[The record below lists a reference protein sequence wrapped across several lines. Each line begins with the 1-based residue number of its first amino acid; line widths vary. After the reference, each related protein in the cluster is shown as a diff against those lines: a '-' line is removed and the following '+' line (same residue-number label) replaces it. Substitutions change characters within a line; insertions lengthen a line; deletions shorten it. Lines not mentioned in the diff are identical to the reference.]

1 MTFTLRIPV
10 TKTVDGE
17 AGTLKVFG
25 WGSVSVGDDG
35 ALIIDHH
42 RDVIEPG
49 DLERAVYEFTK
60 AARQIDTMHE
70 REPVGRLIESLYVSP
85 EKLQAMDL
93 AGPPRCAWWAGFE
106 VTDVATIA
114 RVKSGE
120 LSEFSID
127 CMARRVELP
136 EDQDR
141 FKARITKSANPN
153 DPARPIGRLRDLTIH
168 MLSLVDAGAGKG
180 VRVALYKRA
189 QETKQMPT
197 IESIMAKL
205 EAGEKLSPEEMA
217 ALSALIK
224 PPMPIEDA
232 KAEPEKP
239 EAPEVKAL
247 RKQLTDAAADREAM
261 AKRLAD
267 IEESRAIEK
276 ALASA
281 KSDGLEYLPGMKLE
295 SVVKG
300 LRAVEKMDAALAT
313 EMRASLVSAAKA
325 LAQSSLFKAAGR
337 VVTDAATANTWDEFY
352 AARKAEALKADPSAD
367 VIALQKRLARERP
380 DLFKSRL
387 SAAKES

>member
-1 MTFTLRIPV
+1 V

-17 AGTLKVFG
+17 SGALKVFG

-42 RDVIEPG
+42 RDVIEPR
-49 DLERAVYEFTK
+49 DLEAAVYEFTK
-60 AARQIDTMHE
+60 AARQVDTMHE

-85 EKLQAMDL
+85 EKLSAMDL
-93 AGPPRCAWWAGFE
+93 SGPPRCAWWAGFE
-106 VTDVATIA
+106 ITDAATIA

-141 FKARITKSANPN
+141 YKARITKGANPH

-189 QETKQMPT
+189 TETKMPT

-205 EAGEKLSPEEMA
+205 ESGEKLSPEEMA
-217 ALSALIK
+217 ALAALIK

-247 RKQLTDAAADREAM
+247 RKQLDDAASERVAM

-267 IEESRAIEK
+267 IEDERAIEK
-276 ALASA
+276 ALTAA
-281 KSDGLEYLPGMKLE
+281 KSDGLEYLPGVQIAA
-295 SVVKG
+295 VVKS
-300 LRAVEKMDAALAT
+300 LRTLERADKGAAESL
-313 EMRASLVSAAKA
+313 RDSLVKAAKA
-325 LAQSSLFKAAGR
+325 VRESALFKSAGR
-337 VVTDAATANTWDEFY
+337 VITDAATATTWDEFY
-352 AARKAEALKADPSAD
+352 VARKAEAIKADPAAD
-367 VIALQKRLARERP
+367 VIALQKRLAKERP
-380 DLFKSRL
+380 DLFKSRY
-387 SAAKES
+387 AAKES

>member
-60 AARQIDTMHE
+60 AARQVDTMHE

-93 AGPPRCAWWAGFE
+93 TGPPRCAWWAGFE
-106 VTDVATIA
+106 VTDSDTIA

-141 FKARITKSANPN
+141 YKSRITKGANPN

-168 MLSLVDAGAGKG
+168 MLSLVDAGAGRG

-217 ALSALIK
+217 ALNALIK
-224 PPMPIEDA
+224 PPMPVEDA
-232 KAEPEKP
+232 KVEP

-247 RKQLTDAAADREAM
+247 RKQITDATADREAM

-267 IEESRAIEK
+267 IEESRAVEK
-276 ALASA
+276 ALSA
-281 KSDGLEYLPGMKLE
+281 AKADGLEYLPGVKLE

-300 LRAVEKMDAALAT
+300 LRAVERTDAALAT

-337 VVTDAATANTWDEFY
+337 VVTDAATASTWDEFY
-352 AARKAEALKADPSAD
+352 AARKAEALKADPAAD

-387 SAAKES
+387 AAKES

>member
-1 MTFTLRIPV
+1 MTFSLRIPV
-10 TKTVDGE
+10 AKTVDGE

-42 RDVIEPG
+42 RDVIEPR
-49 DLERAVYEFTK
+49 DLEAAVYEFTK
-60 AARQIDTMHE
+60 AARQVDTMHE

-93 AGPPRCAWWAGFE
+93 TGPPRCAWWAGFE
-106 VTDVATIA
+106 VTDPSTIA

-141 FKARITKSANPN
+141 YKGRITKAANPN

-168 MLSLVDAGAGKG
+168 MLSLVDAGAGRG

-189 QETKQMPT
+189 QETFMPT

-239 EAPEVKAL
+239 EVKAL
-247 RKQLTDAAADREAM
+247 RKQLTDLAADREAL

-267 IEESRAIEK
+267 IEESRAVEK
-276 ALASA
+276 ALSA
-281 KSDGLEYLPGMKLE
+281 ARADGLEYLPGVKLE

-300 LRAVEKMDAALAT
+300 LRSIEKADAALAT
-313 EMRASLVSAAKA
+313 EMRASLVSAARA
-325 LAQSSLFKAAGR
+325 LAQSSLFKTAGR
-337 VVTDAATANTWDEFY
+337 VVTDAATASTWDEFY
-352 AARKAEALKADPSAD
+352 SARKAEALRADPSTD
-367 VIALQKRLARERP
+367 VIALQKRLAKERP

>member
-60 AARQIDTMHE
+60 AARQVDTMHE

-127 CMARRVELP
+127 CMARRVELA

-267 IEESRAIEK
+267 IEESRAVEK

-281 KSDGLEYLPGMKLE
+281 KSDGLEYLPGVKLE

-300 LRAVEKMDAALAT
+300 LRSIEKTDAALAT

-325 LAQSSLFKAAGR
+325 VAQSG
-337 VVTDAATANTWDEFY
+337 
-352 AARKAEALKADPSAD
+352 
-367 VIALQKRLARERP
+367 
-380 DLFKSRL
+380 LFKSAGRIATDGS
-387 SAAKES
+387 SASTWAELYEVKKAAALAKDPNADLGALARDLAAQNKDLYLAR

>member
-1 MTFTLRIPV
+1 MAFTLRIPV
-10 TKTVDGE
+10 TKLVDGE
-17 AGTLKVFG
+17 SGTLKVFG

-60 AARQIDTMHE
+60 AARQVDTMHE

-85 EKLQAMDL
+85 EKLAAMDL
-93 AGPPRCAWWAGFE
+93 SGPPRCAWWAGFE
-106 VTDVATIA
+106 VTDAATIA
-114 RVKSGE
+114 RVRSGE

-136 EDQDR
+136 EDQTR
-141 FKARITKSANPN
+141 FAKRITKSANFN

-189 QETKQMPT
+189 METQTMPT

-217 ALSALIK
+217 ALAALIK

-232 KAEPEKP
+232 KAEPE
-239 EAPEVKAL
+239 APEVKAL
-247 RKQLTDAAADREAM
+247 RKQLDDAAADRVAM

-267 IEESRAIEK
+267 IEDERAIEK
-276 ALASA
+276 ALTAA
-281 KSDGLEYLPGMKLE
+281 KTDGLEYLPGVQIAA
-295 SVVKG
+295 VVKSLRTLERADKGAADG
-300 LRAVEKMDAALAT
+300 LRD
-313 EMRASLVSAAKA
+313 SLVKAAKA
-325 LAQSSLFKAAGR
+325 VRESALFKSAGR
-337 VVTDAATANTWDEFY
+337 VITDAASASTWDEFY
-352 AARKAEALKADPSAD
+352 AARKAETLKADPAAD

-387 SAAKES
+387 AAKES